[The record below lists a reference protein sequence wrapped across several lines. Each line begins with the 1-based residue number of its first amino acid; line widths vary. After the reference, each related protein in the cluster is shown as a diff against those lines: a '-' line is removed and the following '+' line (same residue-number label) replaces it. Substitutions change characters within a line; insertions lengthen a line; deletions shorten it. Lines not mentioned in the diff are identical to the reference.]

1 MNFINIFFIFLLF
14 FIDISCTSLGIKLLT
29 NLFNYSLDIL
39 NLTLLFEK
47 DFSSCLSSLV
57 GVFGNKNP
65 NLYSKVF
72 RYTGKRIGHD
82 RPLLSHSQSREGFSF
97 RIHREEVAVRS
108 SILAQGRSLRFSRV
122 LVGFLSLHLPQSRE
136 P

>member
-1 MNFINIFFIFLLF
+1 MNFIKIFFIFLLF

-72 RYTGKRIGHD
+72 RYTGKSLNDIGEEKECSHFSNNISYFTIYFAKIFLYRI
-82 RPLLSHSQSREGFSF
+82 LFCTKM
-97 RIHREEVAVRS
+97 
-108 SILAQGRSLRFSRV
+108 
-122 LVGFLSLHLPQSRE
+122 
-136 P
+136 